1 MNLHN
6 ISPSAYAS
14 FDTKDKWI
22 CNIRFVTSA
31 VCSLINKMTL
41 NGHGKK
47 VIYVL
52 DSDDP
57 PLLSLLSVAMVIL
70 LSALPQFN
78 QEVHNNNK
86 SVLLVIPIGRCW
98 GPADFFH
105 FLIVDSGRLKSK
117 PRSHIYELG
126 DLGSPPLTTQLSFC
140 YSVRD
145 ED

>member
-1 MNLHN
+1 MYLHN

-14 FDTKDKWI
+14 SDTKDKWI

-78 QEVHNNNK
+78 QEVHHNNICSFGNSHWPLLGSSWFFPLLDCGHWK
-86 SVLLVIPIGRCW
+86 AEEQTEVPHLRIRWLGVPTFNNTIVLL
-98 GPADFFH
+98 
-105 FLIVDSGRLKSK
+105 
-117 PRSHIYELG
+117 
-126 DLGSPPLTTQLSFC
+126 SF
-140 YSVRD
+140 
-145 ED
+145 